1 MRQISI
7 ITVCLN
13 SEKTIL
19 RCIESIR
26 AQSYHNIQHVI
37 IDGLSGDKTMSIIK
51 SNRLENSVIISEK
64 DSNLYDA
71 MNKGIMHSSGEVI
84 VFLNADDYY
93 HQENIIKNVMSIF
106 KDDTDFVHGKVELI
120 EDDGKVI
127 RTSGGQ
133 YDPKEKSIFGMHF
146 PHPAFFVKK
155 KYLNELCPPFDTNF
169 DIASDIKQQL
179 LLIYKLK
186 LNGKFIDSVVVK
198 QAIGGASTK
207 NILSYAKGW
216 FESRKVYNQVFGM
229 GGILFAT
236 FKVLRKIKTFEFFY
250 NYGQK

>member
-19 RCIESIR
+19 RCIESIK
-26 AQSYHNIQHVI
+26 AQSYNNIQHVI
-37 IDGLSGDKTMSIIK
+37 IDGLSEDKTISIIK

-64 DSNLYDA
+64 DKNLYDA

-93 HQENIIKNVMSIF
+93 HQENIIDNVMSIF
-106 KDDTDFVHGKVELI
+106 KDGTDFVHGKVELI
-120 EDDGKVI
+120 GDNGKVI
-127 RTSGGQ
+127 RTIGGE
-133 YDPKEKSIFGMHF
+133 YNPEEKSIFGMHF

-155 KYLNELCPPFDTNF
+155 KYLNELHPPFDTNF

-186 LNGKFIDSVVVK
+186 LNGKYIDSVIVK
-198 QAIGGASTK
+198 QAVGGVSTK
-207 NILSYAKGW
+207 NIFSYMKGW
-216 FESRKVYNQVFGM
+216 LESRKVYNEVFGM
-229 GGILFAT
+229 GGTFFAT
-236 FKVLRKIKTFEFFY
+236 FKVLRKIKNFQLFH
-250 NYGQK
+250 NYGQ